1 MYLTYDDYIQMG
13 GTLDE
18 TAFIDLEFEAQ
29 AIVDWWTLNRLE
41 NETEYPEKVKM
52 CIYKLIKLIHDKQL
66 AQAVN
71 TSNTT
76 DGGVAVNAGILRQSN
91 DGVTTDYNVLS
102 VYDVIDNSKDEIEHT
117 VRMYLN
123 GVRNSLGRKLLY
135 RGIYPD
141 E

>member
-52 CIYKLIKLIHDKQL
+52 CIYKLIKLIRDKQL